1 MQLAL
6 KRHLTGWFSRKR
18 SPDAA
23 AVVLSQRR
31 IYILPTRY
39 GYLFALALLL
49 MLSGSVNYNLSLGF
63 VLTFLLCAR
72 FRRPWIWST
81 RRSPSLPFVV
91 TPAPCSARP
100 RNIPWTSA
108 MCAGRGP
115 PSAPSKSLA
124 TAATTFFSSALP
136 APTPARF
143 TGS

>member
-63 VLTFLLCAR
+63 VLTFLLCAMAINSILYA
-72 FRRPWIWST
+72 FRNLARLRVMPGRAAAVFAGET
-81 RRSPSLPFVV
+81 GEFDVV
-91 TPAPCSARP
+91 
-100 RNIPWTSA
+100 
-108 MCAGRGP
+108 
-115 PSAPSKSLA
+115 L
-124 TAATTFFSSALP
+124 
-136 APTPARF
+136 
-143 TGS
+143 